1 MKIKSFRSL
10 FVWVGE
16 GIMKTIYK
24 FDGDIT
30 AEYKYDVLLDNAK
43 NNPNIDYV
51 VKRYVEGD
59 VEVRNLVNTYREE
72 IE

>member
-1 MKIKSFRSL
+1 
-10 FVWVGE
+10 
-16 GIMKTIYK
+16 MKTIYK
-24 FDGDIT
+24 VDGDIT
-30 AEYKYDVLLDNAK
+30 TEYKYDVLLENAK

-59 VEVRNLVNTYREE
+59 VEVRHLVNTYREE

>member
-24 FDGDIT
+24 VDGDIT